1 MKRLNELFKV
11 ESDLKIESIHSDSR
25 YVRKDSIFFCIEGL
39 VTDGHKY
46 VDDAIFQGAKC
57 IVHSKPLRRY
67 YQGIVYV
74 QVPDV
79 LDELN
84 RVADLFYDHPS
95 YKMTGIGVT
104 GTSGKT
110 VVARVV
116 ARLLGRYLKMGYVGN
131 NGIEYGATMMQ
142 MTGTT
147 PDPIC
152 LHRNFYNMVKE
163 NVKGF
168 TLEVSSHGLALKRV
182 DSVNFSIVVFT
193 NAYEEHM
200 DFHGT
205 IDNLMVSYEKLFR
218 LLKEG
223 GYAILNADEVRFNHF
238 LSMNYKDLS
247 EHAKILSYGIHHKA
261 DIMARNI
268 EYFID
273 HSTFDICIKNRL
285 FHVEVPIIAPFN
297 ISNTLAILTTLYALE
312 MTPEEIVNAIKY
324 IQPVEGR
331 MEVVPVKQPFHIIV
345 DYCQHAHNF
354 EEVFKF
360 VHSVKGN
367 GHLIAVFGAPGRK
380 DIHKRS
386 KIGALANKYCDY
398 VILTEQDERDDDIEG
413 ICEQIQ
419 EQIVDPISVIIT
431 NRRFAIQQAID
442 AARAGDV
449 ILILGKGHEQF
460 MTSLVGN
467 TPYPGDKFIAQE
479 YAKQLYNQELEEEL

>member
-1 MKRLNELFKV
+1 MKKLSELFDNV
-11 ESDLKIESIHSDSR
+11 ETDMKIESIHSDSR
-25 YVRKDSIFFCIEGL
+25 YVGKDSMFFCIEGL

-67 YQGIVYV
+67 YQGIVYI
-74 QVPDV
+74 QVNDV

-84 RVADLFYDHPS
+84 RVANIFYDFPS
-95 YKMTGIGVT
+95 YKMTAIGVT

-116 ARLLGRYLKMGYVGN
+116 AQLLSRYLKMGYVGN
-131 NGIEYGATMMQ
+131 NGVEYGSTIMQ

-147 PDPIC
+147 PDPIF
-152 LHRNFYNMVKE
+152 LHRNLSNMVKE

-182 DSVNFSIVVFT
+182 DSVNFDIAVFT

-205 IDNLMVSYEKLFR
+205 VDNLMIAYEKLFR
-218 LLKEG
+218 LLSDE
-223 GYAILNADEVRFNHF
+223 GYAVLNADEVRFNHF
-238 LSMNYKDLS
+238 LETNY
-247 EHAKILSYGIHHKA
+247 ENMEATVITYGIEHKA

-268 EYFID
+268 TYYID
-273 HSTFDICIKNRL
+273 HSEFDLQIFNQ
-285 FHVEVPIIAPFN
+285 FYHVVVPIVAPFN
-297 ISNTLAILTTLYALE
+297 ISNTLAVLATLYALE
-312 MTPEEIVNAIKY
+312 MPAEEIANAIKY
-324 IQPVEGR
+324 IRPVEGR
-331 MEVVPVKQPFHIIV
+331 MEVLNIKQPFTVIV
-345 DYCQHAHNF
+345 DYCQHVHNF

-360 VHSVKGN
+360 VHDVKKN

-419 EQIVDPISVIIT
+419 EKIVDPISVIIT
-431 NRRFAIQQAID
+431 DRRIAIQQAIQV
-442 AARAGDV
+442 AGNGDV
-449 ILILGKGHEQF
+449 VLILGKGHEQF

-467 TPYPGDKFIAQE
+467 TPYPGDKFIALQ
-479 YAKQLYNQELEEEL
+479 AVAQIYNGGNEDEL

>member
-67 YQGIVYV
+67 YQGIVYI

-79 LDELN
+79 
-84 RVADLFYDHPS
+84 
-95 YKMTGIGVT
+95 
-104 GTSGKT
+104 
-110 VVARVV
+110 RVV

-331 MEVVPVKQPFHIIV
+331 MEVVPVKQPFHG
-345 DYCQHAHNF
+345 
-354 EEVFKF
+354 
-360 VHSVKGN
+360 VKGN

-413 ICEQIQ
+413 ICSQIQ

-442 AARAGDV
+442 AACAGDV